1 MAGIRLKEI
10 TKTYGSV
17 KALDQISLDIKNN
30 EFFVIF
36 GPAGAG
42 KTSILNVIA
51 GITDP
56 DEGDVYFDEKNM
68 NYVEP

>member
-42 KTSILNVIA
+42 KTR
-51 GITDP
+51 
-56 DEGDVYFDEKNM
+56 
-68 NYVEP
+68 